1 MSWTSASVAARI
13 WTSLA
18 SAISIRSLGD
28 RLQPRVGPQLTADLG
43 AGLALE
49 ADDVGGEVEGAAQ
62 QRRADAVGV
71 DRGADLLEAF
81 DLLGGEAAGDDDLH
95 LLVAGVVERL
105 ADLADELDADPAQAL
120 LPALAR
126 LLRQRA
132 VDQALGGVEA
142 DAPELRADRV
152 GYRNRV
158 GDGVVVEVDQGD
170 DVD

>member
-28 RLQPRVGPQLTADLG
+28 RLQPRIGPQLAADLG
-43 AGLALE
+43 GWHALE

-71 DRGADLLEAF
+71 DRSAGLLEAL

-95 LLVAGVVERL
+95 LLVAGGVQRL
-105 ADLADELDADPAQAL
+105 ADLAHELDADPAQAL
-120 LPALAR
+120 LAALAR
-126 LLRQRA
+126 LPLERA
-132 VDQALGGVEA
+132 VDQALGGVE
-142 DAPELRADRV
+142 
-152 GYRNRV
+152 
-158 GDGVVVEVDQGD
+158 
-170 DVD
+170 